1 MRWVANLIAAVSEVL
16 DFIQRHISMGVGIG
30 AKAARDEKWDYPLEA
45 LREAVV
51 NAIVHR
57 DYTDPGN
64 IQIRIFDDRLEIWS
78 PGLLPK
84 ELNIKSLL
92 VENRSIPRNRILAK
106 IFHDIGFIEGWGTGF
121 QRMVEGCTINGNPKP
136 ELKEMTGAFV
146 VKFTRRP
153 ASEGKDGGISGGAN
167 GGISGG
173 TDGGI
178 TEGIDR
184 LADYIKNTPG
194 RNVTEITAA
203 LDIPQR
209 TVERWLK
216 KLKEQGEIV
225 FSGPKKSGGYF
236 VSK

>member
-1 MRWVANLIAAVSEVL
+1 
-16 DFIQRHISMGVGIG
+16 MGLSAGG
-30 AKAARDEKWDYPLEA
+30 P

-84 ELNIKSLL
+84 ELNIRNLL
-92 VENRSIPRNRILAK
+92 SENRSIPRNRALAK

-121 QRMVEGCTINGNPKP
+121 QRMVEACIANGNPKP

-146 VKFTRRP
+146 VKFARRP
-153 ASEGKDGGISGGAN
+153 AGEGKGGGINGGVN

-173 TDGGI
+173 I
-178 TEGIDR
+178 TEGIKR
-184 LADYIKNTPG
+184 LADYIKNAPG
-194 RNVTEITAA
+194 RNVAEITAA

-216 KLKEQGEIV
+216 KLKGEGEIV
-225 FSGPKKSGGYF
+225 FIGSRKTGGYHAT
-236 VSK
+236 